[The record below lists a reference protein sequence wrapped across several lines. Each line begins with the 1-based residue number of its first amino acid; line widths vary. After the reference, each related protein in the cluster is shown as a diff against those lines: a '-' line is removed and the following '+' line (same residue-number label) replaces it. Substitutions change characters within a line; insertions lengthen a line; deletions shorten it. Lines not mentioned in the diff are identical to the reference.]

1 MPLKSYHVYI
11 MTNPSKTLYVGVTNN
26 LELRVR
32 QHKLKQIPG
41 FTARYNITQLVYY
54 EETSDVLVA
63 IAREK
68 TIKGWLR
75 VKKIGLIESAN
86 PNWQDLSA
94 TCK

>member
-68 TIKGWLR
+68 NDQRLAAGQEDRADRIRQSELAR
-75 VKKIGLIESAN
+75 
-86 PNWQDLSA
+86 P
-94 TCK
+94 

>member
-68 TIKGWLR
+68 NDQRLAAGQEDRADRMRQSELAR
-75 VKKIGLIESAN
+75 
-86 PNWQDLSA
+86 P
-94 TCK
+94 

>member
-68 TIKGWLR
+68 QSKAGCGSR
-75 VKKIGLIESAN
+75 RSG
-86 PNWQDLSA
+86 
-94 TCK
+94 